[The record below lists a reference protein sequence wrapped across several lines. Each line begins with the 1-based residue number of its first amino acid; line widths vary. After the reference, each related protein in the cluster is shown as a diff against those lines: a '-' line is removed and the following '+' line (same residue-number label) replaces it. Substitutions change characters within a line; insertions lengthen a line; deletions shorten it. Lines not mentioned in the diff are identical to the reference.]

1 MAPTRREHQI
11 SLIIGNKASG
21 CPSMGCTDHWPTK
34 AGSAH
39 GMLVTLEMGPNEAA
53 HCRCGGGHSF
63 EIQQLAPN
71 YLNN

>member
-1 MAPTRREHQI
+1 
-11 SLIIGNKASG
+11 
-21 CPSMGCTDHWPTK
+21 MGCTDHWPTK